1 MWQVSYYYTVWGFP
15 GCSVVKN
22 LPGDSASIPEM
33 GRLGLSLESAPW
45 SVSERP
51 GCPGSGLASR
61 QWAPSFPSFP
71 GCALFW
77 WSPPYRPDVATA
89 LLSPPRD
96 VSVFSP
102 TPLLQA
108 LPPTPGAT
116 VQSPRYHLQNQGHS
130 DPTLVIVNT
139 WLSLCARI
147 LLGTLH
153 ILHHLILTF
162 NHLILTTFNHL
173 ILTRASLV
181 AQPEESS
188 CSAEAAGDTGLIP
201 GLERSPGGG
210 HGNLLQD
217 FCLENPHA

>member
-1 MWQVSYYYTVWGFP
+1 MRPRLSAFE
-15 GCSVVKN
+15 K
-22 LPGDSASIPEM
+22 LPRDFNVQ
-33 GRLGLSLESAPW
+33 LGLSLESAPW

-188 CSAEAAGDTGLIP
+188 CRAEAAGDTGLIP